1 METPFIFGKL
11 AVEQNFTNRDK
22 ERQRLTG
29 NFSGLVNT
37 VLISPRRW
45 GKSSLVQKSAI
56 DAMSA
61 DENLHVCFLDAFNIR
76 AEEQFYLALASEV
89 LKISASKIEM
99 LIENANRLIGAFL
112 PKLSFSPGNQ
122 DELSLSLD
130 WKEVKKHQM
139 PFWIWQRK
147 LLRKKD
153 GNW

>member
-11 AVEQNFTNRDK
+11 AVDHNFTNRDK

-61 DENLHVCFLDAFNIR
+61 DKNLHFCFLDAFNIR
-76 AEEQFYLALASEV
+76 TEEQFYLALASEV
-89 LKISASKIEM
+89 LKISASKIEH
-99 LIENANRLIGAFL
+99 
-112 PKLSFSPGNQ
+112 GNTFRF
-122 DELSLSLD
+122 
-130 WKEVKKHQM
+130 WK
-139 PFWIWQRK
+139 ISR
-147 LLRKKD
+147 
-153 GNW
+153 